1 MINPKPIMFLMLLWI
16 SVLVLLQ
23 GCAAPSFIIGS
34 TALTYHVLLQT
45 YKTVTVMKAG
55 VDTALAVEGKKTTT
69 DHIVSS
75 LVGKDCQATRVIE
88 EESLTLYCVD
98 TKPRIFKQLNNTR
111 RRINVQTK
119 NR

>member
-23 GCAAPSFIIGS
+23 GCAAPSIIIGN
-34 TALTYHVLLQT
+34 TATASSSYQT

-75 LVGKDCQATRVIE
+75 LVGKDCQATRAIE

-98 TKPRIFKQLNNTR
+98 TKPEFLSNLTTQEGE
-111 RRINVQTK
+111 
-119 NR
+119 

>member
-34 TALTYHVLLQT
+34 TATASSSYQT

-75 LVGKDCQATRVIE
+75 LVGKDCQATRVLE

-98 TKPRIFKQLNNTR
+98 TKPEFLSNLTTQEGE
-111 RRINVQTK
+111 
-119 NR
+119 

>member
-34 TALTYHVLLQT
+34 TATASSSYQT

-98 TKPRIFKQLNNTR
+98 TKPEFLSNLTTQEGE
-111 RRINVQTK
+111 
-119 NR
+119 

>member
-1 MINPKPIMFLMLLWI
+1 MINPKPIMFLMLVWI

-23 GCAAPSFIIGS
+23 GCAAPSFIVGS
-34 TALTYHVLLQT
+34 TATASSSYQT

-98 TKPRIFKQLNNTR
+98 TKPEFLSNLTTQ
-111 RRINVQTK
+111 QGE
-119 NR
+119 

>member
-1 MINPKPIMFLMLLWI
+1 MINPKPIMFLMLIWI

-23 GCAAPSFIIGS
+23 GCAAPSFIVGS
-34 TALTYHVLLQT
+34 TATASSSYQT

-98 TKPRIFKQLNNTR
+98 TKPEFLSNLTTQEGE
-111 RRINVQTK
+111 
-119 NR
+119 

>member
-34 TALTYHVLLQT
+34 TATASSSYQT

-98 TKPRIFKQLNNTR
+98 TKPEFLSNLTTQGE
-111 RRINVQTK
+111 
-119 NR
+119 

>member
-1 MINPKPIMFLMLLWI
+1 MINPKPIIFLMLLWI
-16 SVLVLLQ
+16 SVIVLLQ

-34 TALTYHVLLQT
+34 TATASSSYQT

-98 TKPRIFKQLNNTR
+98 TKPEFLSNLTTQEGE
-111 RRINVQTK
+111 
-119 NR
+119 